1 MTVGERIKAK
11 RLELGMSQ
19 EELAKKCG
27 YKSRSS
33 INKIELER
41 DLPLRKVEQLAR
53 ALNTEPAYL
62 MGWEEPSRDWIQ
74 TFASG
79 EAKHIAETQTDPD
92 FMLLTKYYSLLS
104 DAQKKS
110 LLDLI
115 KTMIPNMPS

>member
-53 ALNTEPAYL
+53 ALNTDPIYL
-62 MGWEEPSRDWIQ
+62 MGWEDELQKGYDAAEEILDNLCKIHSSPMITELNQKFIKLSPSQ
-74 TFASG
+74 
-79 EAKHIAETQTDPD
+79 
-92 FMLLTKYYSLLS
+92 
-104 DAQKKS
+104 QKS
-110 LLDLI
+110 ILALI
-115 KTMIPNMPS
+115 DSMIPDKLP